1 MKRLVVALAAL
12 ALLPSTAHAAAF
24 SAPSLLLDPN
34 FAPDSAG
41 IAQDD
46 FATGFGGTD
55 IPSSV
60 VVANGDVYTVGS
72 TTVNNAGGLAV
83 VARRLDGTLDTGF
96 DGDGKLFIASPAG
109 TDQFL
114 SGSAVALPNGHLRV
128 LAGIDVDPSSSKNVN
143 VEIVGLLPDGS
154 LERDFGVD
162 GTVMFD
168 VGSNDD
174 SPSKMVID
182 ANGRIAVTGSTS
194 PSNVKDTFVSLRNP
208 DGSPAAFGAG
218 GVRVIPAAANGLAD
232 QGMDVA
238 FRPGGGLAVLITLDP
253 TSSCANGAT
262 DAAVIHGLQGDGSDD
277 PTFGTGGDVPL
288 PVGTPT
294 CASALIEHGG
304 RLWAT
309 GKAFTRDNSD
319 AFLVRLDAGGTGL
332 QIRRFQM
339 LGTAGATD
347 VTSAGGDLTVL
358 SGPPE
363 TLVVVG
369 SSKPSSAPT
378 GQFAAAAFND
388 FDGDLAAAQYGEY
401 VSSGTNEAG
410 LLAATPAGP
419 NAVMAAGLKV
429 DLSNN
434 FDTSFA
440 TARLLLDSG
449 KSCDAAV
456 DVPSPLELK
465 FVGRKS
471 SSATIT
477 VTNKGQK
484 PCPGAVVNL
493 AAPYKLGRV
502 VSVPALGPGEAFTAG
517 NVPVAT
523 PTIRRDDDVAKFS
536 VSVPGDGDASNDV
549 RTVRVVFSFCDLAL
563 SAVRKP
569 STVPSEGTRRVEVGL
584 DNKGTTTC
592 RRVRMKVSGGTG
604 GGASKPYSI
613 DRGRSVSDDVN
624 LGVKRGTKVGRKVA
638 LRVRA
643 TSVDE
648 DVVAAN
654 DSIRLT
660 SRVVGVGDTRV
671 AHAGASVIRG
681 TAKRGKA
688 ARKKDAKG
696 VRLARVEV
704 AVRRLGKS
712 CRWLSGKRA
721 HFKTRKQGARCT
733 PTGWQAAKGTR
744 SWRLSMRALPAG
756 RYQVFSR
763 AVTKNGFREAHFA
776 ASDRNRVAFRVR

>member
-1 MKRLVVALAAL
+1 MKRLVLALTAL

-24 SAPSLLLDPN
+24 TAPSLLLDAS
-34 FAPDSAG
+34 FAPDSGG

-46 FATGFGGTD
+46 FAAGLSGSD

-60 VVANGDVYTVGS
+60 AVANGDVYTVGS
-72 TTVNNAGGLAV
+72 STVNNVGGLAV
-83 VARRLDGTLDTGF
+83 VARRLDGTPDTGF

-109 TDQFL
+109 TDVL
-114 SGSAVALPNGHLRV
+114 LTGSAVALPNGHLRV
-128 LAGIDVDPSSSKNVN
+128 VAGIDVDPSTAKNVN

-154 LERDFGVD
+154 FDRDFGTD

-168 VGSNDD
+168 VGSSDD
-174 SPSKMVID
+174 TPRKMVID
-182 ANGRIAVTGSTS
+182 ANGRIAITGWTS
-194 PSNVKDTFVSLRNP
+194 PSNLKDTFVSLRNP
-208 DGSPAAFGAG
+208 DGSAADFGTN

-232 QGMDVA
+232 QGMAVA
-238 FRPGGGLAVLITLDP
+238 FRPGSGLAVLISLAP
-253 TSSCANGAT
+253 SGGCSAT
-262 DAAVIHGLQGDGSDD
+262 DTDIALIRGLRADGSDD
-277 PTFGTGGDVPL
+277 PAFGTNGDVPL

-294 CASALIEHGG
+294 CATALIEHGG

-309 GKAFTRDNSD
+309 GKAFSGDHSQ
-319 AFLVRLDAGGTGL
+319 AFLARLDAGGSGL
-332 QIRRFQM
+332 QTRRFVM
-339 LGTAGATD
+339 LGKAGSTD
-347 VTSAGGDLTVL
+347 VSSAGGDLTVL

-369 SSKPSSAPT
+369 SSTPSSAPA
-378 GQFAAAAFND
+378 GQFATAAFND
-388 FDGDLAAAQYGEY
+388 FDGDLAAAQYGDY

-419 NAVMAAGLKV
+419 QAAMAAGLKV
-429 DLSNN
+429 EFSDFN
-434 FDTSFA
+434 TSFA
-440 TARLLLDSG
+440 TARFLLDSG
-449 KSCDAAV
+449 KACDAAV

-465 FVGRKS
+465 FVGRKATA
-471 SSATIT
+471 ATIT
-477 VTNKGQK
+477 VANKGQK
-484 PCPGAVVNL
+484 SCSGAVVNL
-493 AAPYKLGRV
+493 AAPYKLGRAV
-502 VSVPALGPGEAFTAG
+502 NVPALGPGEAFTAAR
-517 NVPVAT
+517 VPITT
-523 PTIRRDDDVAKFS
+523 PAIQRDDDIAKFS
-536 VSVPGDGDASNDV
+536 VSVPGDGVASNDV
-549 RTVRVVFSFCDLAL
+549 RGVRVVFSFCDLAL

-569 STVPSEGTRRVEVGL
+569 STVPSEGTRRVEVGV

-613 DRGRSVSDDVN
+613 DRGRSVSDGVN
-624 LGVKRGTKVGRKVA
+624 VGVKRGTKVGRKVK

-643 TSVDE
+643 TSSDE

-671 AHAGASVIRG
+671 SRAGASVISG
-681 TAKRGKA
+681 TASKGKA
-688 ARKKDAKG
+688 PTKKDAKG

-721 HFKTRKQGARCT
+721 HFKTGKQGASCP

-744 SWRLSMRALPAG
+744 SWRLAMRALPAG
-756 RYQVFSR
+756 RYQVYSR
-763 AVTKNGFREAHFA
+763 AVTKNGFREARFA
-776 ASDRNRVAFRVR
+776 ASDRNRLTFRVR